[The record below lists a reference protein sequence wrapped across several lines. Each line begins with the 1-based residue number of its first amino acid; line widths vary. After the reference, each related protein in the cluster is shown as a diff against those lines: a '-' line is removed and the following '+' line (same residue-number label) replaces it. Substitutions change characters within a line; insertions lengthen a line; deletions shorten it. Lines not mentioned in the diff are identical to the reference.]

1 VSSEDKSVP
10 GHSSLINFF
19 AISIDRKK
27 SFYLISDHL
36 CCFLYMLG
44 DDPRSG
50 QPHEERDEEE
60 AEEHDEDQQ
69 ELALVHRVQP
79 ETHEVHRF

>member
-1 VSSEDKSVP
+1 
-10 GHSSLINFF
+10 
-19 AISIDRKK
+19 
-27 SFYLISDHL
+27 
-36 CCFLYMLG
+36 MLG

>member
-1 VSSEDKSVP
+1 
-10 GHSSLINFF
+10 
-19 AISIDRKK
+19 
-27 SFYLISDHL
+27 
-36 CCFLYMLG
+36 MLG

-79 ETHEVHRF
+79 ETNEDSLFKIDGFYNFLWEYCLITPI